1 MADNG
6 PLMWASV
13 LEGTKNVVLKEV
25 PVPKIGPNQV
35 LVQIAAVG
43 VCGSDVHYYLDG
55 RIGDFI
61 VEQPM
66 ILGHEASGTIVKVGA
81 DVPAE
86 RIGQRVSIEPQHV
99 CRVCPQCKAGR
110 YNLCEK
116 IEFYATPP
124 IDGAFADYA
133 PIDADFA
140 YPVPDSL
147 SFEAAALCEPLSV
160 GIWSNLKAGT
170 QPGSR
175 LLIAGG
181 GPIGIIIAQTAKAFG
196 ADEVIISDIVPGR
209 RELALKL
216 GADRVVDPAQTD
228 FADPGMQV
236 DAFIDASGAEAAIAA
251 GILAVRGNGRVIL
264 VGMSPNP
271 NQNLPTATIASREL
285 ILTGI
290 FRYANTWP
298 TAIKLVSS
306 GKVDL
311 DSLVTGRFGLDKVV
325 EALESTHNPATLK
338 SIVVPSQ
345 RG

>member
-1 MADNG
+1 MADNEQ
-6 PLMWASV
+6 LMWASV
-13 LEGTKNVVLKEV
+13 LESAKNVVLKEV
-25 PVPKIGPNQV
+25 PVPEIGPDQV

-81 DVPAE
+81 NVPAE
-86 RIGQRVSIEPQHV
+86 RIGQRVSIEPQHI

-110 YNLCEK
+110 YNLCEQ

-140 YPVPDSL
+140 HPIPDSL

-170 QPGSR
+170 KPGSR

-196 ADEVIISDIVPGR
+196 ADEVIISDILPGR
-209 RELALKL
+209 RDLAL
-216 GADRVVDPAQTD
+216 
-228 FADPGMQV
+228 
-236 DAFIDASGAEAAIAA
+236 
-251 GILAVRGNGRVIL
+251 
-264 VGMSPNP
+264 
-271 NQNLPTATIASREL
+271 
-285 ILTGI
+285 
-290 FRYANTWP
+290 
-298 TAIKLVSS
+298 
-306 GKVDL
+306 
-311 DSLVTGRFGLDKVV
+311 
-325 EALESTHNPATLK
+325 
-338 SIVVPSQ
+338 
-345 RG
+345 